1 VTHSMIRRLLAGMMV
16 LGSLFVLGRAARSY
30 GARQR
35 WKGVALMGA
44 GTLLMGLVGLA
55 TESRDALG
63 GMLTVVAAVL
73 VIAGSATERRE
84 RRMEVGMSGVDAE
97 EWP

>member
-1 VTHSMIRRLLAGMMV
+1 MIRRLLAGMMV
-16 LGSLFVLGRAARSY
+16 LGSLFVLGRAAKSF
-30 GARQR
+30 GARHR

-55 TESRDALG
+55 TESRDTLG
-63 GMLTVVAAVL
+63 GVLTVVAAVL

-84 RRMEVGMSGVDAE
+84 RRMGVSGVSGE
-97 EWP
+97 GT

>member
-1 VTHSMIRRLLAGMMV
+1 MIRRLLAGMMV
-16 LGSLFVLGRAARSY
+16 LASLFVLGRAAKSF

-44 GTLLMGLVGLA
+44 GTLLMGLVGLG
-55 TESRDALG
+55 TESRDPLG
-63 GMLTVVAAVL
+63 GVLTVVAAVL

-84 RRMEVGMSGVDAE
+84 RTIGVG
-97 EWP
+97 